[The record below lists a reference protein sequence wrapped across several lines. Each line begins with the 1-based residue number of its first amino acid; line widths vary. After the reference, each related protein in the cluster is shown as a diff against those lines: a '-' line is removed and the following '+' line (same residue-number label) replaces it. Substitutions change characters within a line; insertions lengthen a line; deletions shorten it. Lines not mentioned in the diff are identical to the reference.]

1 MALCC
6 RSSINMLHLY
16 TMRGLGCPKA
26 LFVSQLDRSLEA
38 STNDKRGNSFL
49 LTRLRDE
56 TSTQISKFYKLL
68 NTLRQSMMLRN
79 ISLEELAST
88 LLMQLPAF
96 TGGKASI
103 DGQPAVS
110 ASS

>member
-1 MALCC
+1 M
-6 RSSINMLHLY
+6 SSEHVSIMIIHGIMLQIKHIHVALY

-68 NTLRQSMMLRN
+68 NTLHQSMMLRN
-79 ISLEELAST
+79 IPLEELAST
-88 LLMQLPAF
+88 LLMQLPA
-96 TGGKASI
+96 
-103 DGQPAVS
+103 VS